1 MLQCQH
7 FHPKSNDLYKFVQ
20 SSDLKLV
27 NSPIIKD
34 MRTFLLQDVKPWLVD
49 VTGIPLNDT
58 IDMFCAKYDYSDYL
72 LCHDDELEGN
82 SQIVQTILNY

>member
-1 MLQCQH
+1 
-7 FHPKSNDLYKFVQ
+7 
-20 SSDLKLV
+20 
-27 NSPIIKD
+27 

-82 SQIVQTILNY
+82 SQIVQPIFDY